1 MKVRSARDRGT
12 WDKVGPV
19 PCVDGSLVARV
30 LLTCVQGWSA
40 VGVDGPL
47 TASLCQNE
55 VVADLRHRR
64 PSMDQIIRIGMD
76 TSVRR
81 ETGKE

>member
-1 MKVRSARDRGT
+1 MVEVR
-12 WDKVGPV
+12 
-19 PCVDGSLVARV
+19 CGSHIDQLDC
-30 LLTCVQGWSA
+30 LPGLSQGGALRNTQPDDLCW
-40 VGVDGPL
+40 GGWPL

-55 VVADLRHRR
+55 VVADLKHRR
-64 PSMDQIIRIGMD
+64 PSVDHIIRIGMD

>member
-1 MKVRSARDRGT
+1 
-12 WDKVGPV
+12 V

-30 LLTCVQGWSA
+30 LLTCVQGWSVLLGWTA
-40 VGVDGPL
+40 PL
-47 TASLCQNE
+47 RQSLCQNE

>member
-1 MKVRSARDRGT
+1 MWALPFGKGFADVSAR
-12 WDKVGPV
+12 
-19 PCVDGSLVARV
+19 
-30 LLTCVQGWSA
+30 WSGA

>member
-1 MKVRSARDRGT
+1 MQRVVR
-12 WDKVGPV
+12 
-19 PCVDGSLVARV
+19 
-30 LLTCVQGWSA
+30 A

-55 VVADLRHRR
+55 VVADLKHRR
-64 PSMDQIIRIGMD
+64 PSVDHIIRIGMD

>member
-1 MKVRSARDRGT
+1 
-12 WDKVGPV
+12 V
-19 PCVDGSLVARV
+19 PCVDGSPLARV
-30 LLTCVQGWSA
+30 LFDTSAGLVGA

-55 VVADLRHRR
+55 VVADLRPRR